1 MSADKVR
8 LGVRDLLAAVV
19 GIGTVDTAALDVR
32 AAPQKLRALTANP
45 YWSVTISRMQDQP
58 ATFGA
63 GSSTRPVFR
72 FYEVRVEGWRGFVA
86 ASEVTT
92 DWERLVDG
100 VLHRLEVSQAALA
113 QILLGVGLS
122 GFIALEDVR
131 AEELGIREITEG
143 DKSYRAHHAVITAR
157 ARVYQVLS

>member
-1 MSADKVR
+1 MSADR
-8 LGVRDLLAAVV
+8 MRIGVRDLLAAVV

-45 YWSVTISRMQDQP
+45 YWSVTVGDIQDE
-58 ATFGA
+58 AAAFGA

-72 FYEVRVEGWRGFVA
+72 FYEVRVEGWRGFAA

-100 VLHRLEVSQAALA
+100 VQLRLQVSQTTLA
-113 QILLGVGLS
+113 QLLLGLGLS
-122 GFIALEDVR
+122 GFIALEGVR
-131 AEELGIREITEG
+131 AGELGIREVSEG
-143 DKSYRAHHAVITAR
+143 DKSYRAHHVLITAR